1 MLIRAAMLAA
11 FLVAGGLPLPA
22 AAADLVAEARQAYNA
37 GDLSLAVNTARRAV
51 EEGASVE
58 EARIV
63 LGRALVER
71 YRRSARAEDLA
82 EARQAL
88 ITAASPDLAPPLRIE
103 WLVGAAETMFFEEQY
118 GAAAELFA
126 SVVDDPRA
134 ILAVPGGRERLLDWW
149 ATSADRAARK
159 LDGSARDAAYR
170 AMENR
175 LRIELN
181 RDGTLGAASYWL
193 VIAARGAG
201 DLDGAWYAAQAAWA
215 RAALAADHG
224 AALRADIERAVS
236 QALIPERS
244 RRAGAGQLRE
254 AEVLRQEWESFKERW
269 SSR

>member
-1 MLIRAAMLAA
+1 MLIRCLGLAL
-11 FLVAGGLPLPA
+11 LVALLATPGRV
-22 AAADLVAEARQAYNA
+22 AAADLIAEARRAYN
-37 GDLSLAVNTARRAV
+37 GGELSTAV
-51 EEGASVE
+51 EVARQAVSALPGS

-71 YRRSARAEDLA
+71 YRRTASEKDLI
-82 EARQAL
+82 EAREAL
-88 ITAASPDLAPPLRIE
+88 NAAASPTLTPELRVE
-103 WLVGAAETMFFEEQY
+103 WLVGAAETMFFEGQF

-134 ILAVPGGRERLLDWW
+134 TQAVPGGRERLLDWW
-149 ATSADRAARK
+149 ATAADRAAQQ
-159 LDGSARDAAYR
+159 LDGPERDAAYR
-170 AMENR
+170 AMETR
-175 LRIELN
+175 LRGELN

-215 RAALAADHG
+215 RAALASDRG
-224 AALRADIERAVS
+224 AALRADIERAVA

-244 RRAGAGQLRE
+244 RRAGPDGEKQ
-254 AEVLRQEWESFKERW
+254 AETLRQEWEAFKQRW